1 MLLGFW
7 ILGMIVIVCVG
18 VWLAK
23 DTQYIIDSK
32 NAQARLDRAFKI
44 AKEREDKNNGWNE
57 WTTLWNNR

>member
-7 ILGMIVIVCVG
+7 VLGMIAIVFVG

-32 NAQARLDRAFKI
+32 NAQTRLDQAFKL
-44 AKEREDKNNGWNE
+44 AKERENK
-57 WTTLWNNR
+57 